1 MSKKNN
7 KFHIGGKFRVMEDFE
22 GSHSYTDEEGQ
33 EVTYTY
39 SVPIFHDIY
48 IRKVIYN
55 RPATIVFWSDDTKT
69 VAKCHGD
76 DIYSPETGLVICC
89 LKKLIGGSELK
100 RLLNDWIVEDA
111 CFSTEQIVRTISDA
125 RKDHLTEYLK
135 EGLMESF

>member
-39 SVPIFHDIY
+39 SVPVFHTIY

-55 RPATIVFWSDDTKT
+55 KPATIVFWSDDTKT

-100 RLLNDWIVEDA
+100 RMLNDWIVEEA
-111 CFSTEQIVRTISDA
+111 STSDEQVVRTIRDA
-125 RKDHLTEYLK
+125 RIDCLSKYLK
-135 EGLMESF
+135 EGLMETF

>member
-22 GSHSYTDEEGQ
+22 RSGSYTDKQGQ
-33 EVTYTY
+33 EVSYIY

-100 RLLNDWIVEDA
+100 RLLNDWIVEESISSD
-111 CFSTEQIVRTISDA
+111 EQIVRTIKDA
-125 RKDHLTEYLK
+125 RKDYLEKYLK